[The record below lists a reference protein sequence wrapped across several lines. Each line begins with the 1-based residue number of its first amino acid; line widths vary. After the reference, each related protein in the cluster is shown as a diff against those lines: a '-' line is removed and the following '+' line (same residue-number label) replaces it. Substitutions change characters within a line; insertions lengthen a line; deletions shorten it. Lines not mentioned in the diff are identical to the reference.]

1 MINYLFIFYIHD
13 VGLFL
18 MLSKYNGMSGVGNR
32 YVFLF
37 SILLIY
43 LKICGNGLYILFWD
57 IHL

>member
-32 YVFLF
+32 YGFFIFDFVNNL
-37 SILLIY
+37 SQ
-43 LKICGNGLYILFWD
+43 NMW
-57 IHL
+57 